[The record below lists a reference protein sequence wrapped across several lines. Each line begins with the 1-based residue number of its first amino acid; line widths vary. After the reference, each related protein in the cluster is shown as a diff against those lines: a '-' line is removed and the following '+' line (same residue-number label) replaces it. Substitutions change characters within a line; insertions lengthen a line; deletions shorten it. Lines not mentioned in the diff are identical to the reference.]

1 MKKIIWLV
9 IPCYNE
15 QEVLPETSRQL
26 EEIMR
31 GLIKKDKISDKS
43 KIAFVNDGSKDNTWN
58 IITDLHEKNPMFTG
72 INLAHN
78 KGHQNALLAGLM
90 TAKDYADAAI
100 SLDADL
106 QDDVGV
112 IEQFIDKFNEGKD
125 VVYGVRSTRATDT
138 VFKRSTA
145 HAFYKLMKVMGADT
159 LQDHAD
165 YRLISKRALE
175 GLAKYKE
182 VNLFLRGIVPM
193 IGYETDVVYYER
205 HERFAGESKYPLK
218 KMLSFAVDGITSCSV
233 KPIRMI
239 TSLGTLVFTIS
250 IVMLI
255 YFLVVWLLG
264 HTVQGWT
271 TIVISLWGI
280 GGLILLSLG
289 IIGEYV
295 GKIYMEVKER
305 PRFIIEKL
313 LYKE

>member
-165 YRLISKRALE
+165 YRLMSKRALE

-239 TSLGTLVFTIS
+239 TSLGTLVFTVS

-255 YFLVVWLLG
+255 YFLIVWLLG

-289 IIGEYV
+289 IIGGYV